1 MHTAAQKLP
10 SQVKKT
16 QSLQQM
22 KHKNRINLLFLLLLL
37 PQKSFPKEE

>member
-1 MHTAAQKLP
+1 MHTAPQKLP

-22 KHKNRINLLFLLLLL
+22 KHKNRINLLFLLLL